1 MSAFNQPPINE
12 KRGDLS
18 EGRPTSPTPA
28 FTHMRLSPSP
38 SPERL
43 QPRVRKAVL
52 TSSHA
57 EQHPEGFAEQG
68 AETDDA
74 RHLHTI
80 QIAFDLGDPGTGCHW
95 LGERRHA
102 HMLRPPGPPADPRRP
117 WRTDPISVSIAPWAC
132 EDTDAWPHPGLLTQC
147 AGGGMGGGAFLASS
161 W

>member
-18 EGRPTSPTPA
+18 EGRPTIPTPA

-74 RHLHTI
+74 RHLHAI

-95 LGERRHA
+95 LRERRHA
-102 HMLRPPGPPADPRRP
+102 HTLRPPGPPADPRRP
-117 WRTDPISVSIAPWAC
+117 RTDGALTLSASASPRGPVK
-132 EDTDAWPHPGLLTQC
+132 TRMPGPTP
-147 AGGGMGGGAFLASS
+147 GF
-161 W
+161 